1 MAVGAFLHS
10 ALVKA
15 GEVVVVVGEVAE
27 TILVVF
33 FLFACVL
40 LLDYL
45 KEAEKNLLRHGP
57 GSGDQASIGLV
68 Q

>member
-1 MAVGAFLHS
+1 MMAVGAFLHS

-33 FLFACVL
+33 S
-40 LLDYL
+40 YL
-45 KEAEKNLLRHGP
+45 P
-57 GSGDQASIGLV
+57 VYCFWIT
-68 Q
+68 